1 MPARLAGGKTLAGLD
16 LGDKTIGVAVSDR
29 GFSFAHPRPVI
40 MRKKFSLDA
49 AVLLALLQ
57 KENVGAVVI
66 GLPINMD
73 GSEGPR
79 AQKSRAFVRNMA
91 RMTDLPFVLWDERL
105 STVAAERTLIEMDF
119 SRRKRAGKIDSAAA
133 AFILQ
138 GVLDRLQSLGCI
150 RSDGTGS
157 AQRRL
162 IQPAM
167 FAAAAKRP
175 QRHQQKP
182 VEDAG
187 SWPPCRG

>member
-1 MPARLAGGKTLAGLD
+1 MSVARLTKHVVVKGEGKPLGIISIEELPARLAGGKTLAGLD

-49 AVLLALLQ
+49 AALLALLQ
-57 KENVGAVVI
+57 KDNVGAIVL
-66 GLPINMD
+66 GLPVNMD

-91 RMTDLPFVLWDERL
+91 GMTELPFVLWDERL

-119 SRRKRAGKIDSAAA
+119 SRKKRAGKIDSAAA

-138 GVLDRLQSLGCI
+138 GVLDRLQSLAASA
-150 RSDGTGS
+150 RTQPDPSTGS
-157 AQRRL
+157 
-162 IQPAM
+162 
-167 FAAAAKRP
+167 
-175 QRHQQKP
+175 
-182 VEDAG
+182 
-187 SWPPCRG
+187 